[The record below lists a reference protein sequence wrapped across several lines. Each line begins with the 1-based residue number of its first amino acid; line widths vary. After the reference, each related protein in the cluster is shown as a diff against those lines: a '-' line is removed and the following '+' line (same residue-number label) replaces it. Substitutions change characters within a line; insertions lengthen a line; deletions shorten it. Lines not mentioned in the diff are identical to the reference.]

1 LIVAESIFISLAGSA
16 NKNCQMLL
24 TSRERSA
31 FLPVQKISLY
41 RHEGF
46 APTEAEAPMIGKWQL
61 ALSPAQQKRVLEIL
75 NYHPQYLQFFHQWY
89 LLAQPDEERL
99 ARYFAHAPSE
109 DENLQ
114 DYLMRELYEAL
125 GGAESNANKLLLAVA
140 FYRIPERKE
149 FIERLFGELQGEKF
163 GETLHL
169 VQNRKGLLQ
178 YLSVAQRY
186 TLHDVLREFY
196 YQRAEA
202 KSRLHACCAAWYQ
215 ERLCSEAELIDHI
228 EGAHHFRKAGD
239 HQAAATLLRPVTHH
253 CATRG
258 YSGNPYA
265 RSWNASIWK

>member
-1 LIVAESIFISLAGSA
+1 
-16 NKNCQMLL
+16 MLL